1 MRSILVIDDE
11 KAISDVLSQALNRF
25 GFHVDTA
32 ENGTEGIVKFDQDTF
47 DLVITDICMSG
58 VDGNGVAR
66 HIRRSHRKRTPI
78 IAISGTPD
86 LLEEGEFDA
95 VLPKPFSLKALA
107 ATIKDL
113 AEPAFDA

>member
-1 MRSILVIDDE
+1 MQNVLVIDDE
-11 KAISDVLSQALNRF
+11 RAISEILSHALNRF
-25 GFHVDTA
+25 GYHVDTA
-32 ENGTEGIVKFDQDTF
+32 DNGTDGIVKFDTDTF

-78 IAISGTPD
+78 IAISGTPW
-86 LLEEGEFDA
+86 LLDEGEFDA

-107 ATIKDL
+107 ATVKDL
-113 AEPAFDA
+113 TEPDYDA

>member
-1 MRSILVIDDE
+1 MQNVLVIDDE
-11 KAISDVLSQALNRF
+11 RAVSEVLSHALNRF
-25 GFHVDTA
+25 GYNVDTA
-32 ENGTEGIVKFDQDTF
+32 DNGTDGIEKFDTDAF
-47 DLVITDICMSG
+47 DLVITDMCMSG

-113 AEPAFDA
+113 AEPAYNA